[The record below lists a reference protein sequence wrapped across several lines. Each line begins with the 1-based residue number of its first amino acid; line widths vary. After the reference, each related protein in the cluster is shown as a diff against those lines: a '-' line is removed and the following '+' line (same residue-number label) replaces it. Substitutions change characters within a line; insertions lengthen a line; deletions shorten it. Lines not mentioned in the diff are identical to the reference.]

1 MEVDWRADKQ
11 FMQGLIRAPAVA
23 EGRDHKQNSLLAPK
37 EKVSWFLIWPQGW
50 DVSRGAARS
59 VA

>member
-23 EGRDHKQNSLLAPK
+23 EGRDHQQNPLLAPT